1 MKKRWTAL
9 LLALAML
16 SALAV
21 GALADEQKKDETAAE
36 TAQTTPDAE
45 GTLSSRSRR
54 MSPRSSAWTMTRCTR
69 TCATASTV
77 SPPPSGV

>member
-21 GALADEQKKDETAAE
+21 GALADEQKKDETAA
-36 TAQTTPDAE
+36 
-45 GTLSSRSRR
+45 
-54 MSPRSSAWTMTRCTR
+54 
-69 TCATASTV
+69 
-77 SPPPSGV
+77 

>member
-21 GALADEQKKDETAAE
+21 GALADEQKK
-36 TAQTTPDAE
+36 QNQ
-45 GTLSSRSRR
+45 
-54 MSPRSSAWTMTRCTR
+54 
-69 TCATASTV
+69 STDNE
-77 SPPPSGV
+77 

>member
-21 GALADEQKKDETAAE
+21 GALADEQKKDCLLYTSDAADD
-36 TAQTTPDAE
+36 TT
-45 GTLSSRSRR
+45 
-54 MSPRSSAWTMTRCTR
+54 
-69 TCATASTV
+69 
-77 SPPPSGV
+77 

>member
-36 TAQTTPDAE
+36 ETAQTAPDAA
-45 GTLSSRSRR
+45 GTLRFENLGASMRS
-54 MSPRSSAWTMTRCTR
+54 
-69 TCATASTV
+69 
-77 SPPPSGV
+77 

>member
-21 GALADEQKKDETAAE
+21 GALADEQKKEE
-36 TAQTTPDAE
+36 
-45 GTLSSRSRR
+45 
-54 MSPRSSAWTMTRCTR
+54 SAPE
-69 TCATASTV
+69 AV
-77 SPPPSGV
+77 

>member
-9 LLALAML
+9 LLVLAML

-36 TAQTTPDAE
+36 AILLRP
-45 GTLSSRSRR
+45 LR
-54 MSPRSSAWTMTRCTR
+54 RSSYIL
-69 TCATASTV
+69 S
-77 SPPPSGV
+77 